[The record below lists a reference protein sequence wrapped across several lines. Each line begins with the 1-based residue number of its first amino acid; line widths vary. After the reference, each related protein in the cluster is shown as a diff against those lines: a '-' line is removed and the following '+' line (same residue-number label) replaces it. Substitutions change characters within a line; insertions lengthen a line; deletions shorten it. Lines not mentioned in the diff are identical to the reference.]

1 MQQASL
7 ASLFLN
13 FLKIGAFTFGGG
25 YAMIPLFEREFV
37 HRYKYIKEEEFED
50 ILVICQSLPGVIAVN
65 FAVFIGMSL
74 RGKKGAFVS
83 ALGVILPSFII
94 IMVIAAFLY
103 QFVDETAVVAI
114 FKGVRIAVVTL
125 IFSAGVKFLKR
136 NLHYRG
142 IFLAFLTFTLVGIF
156 YVHPFIVIALL
167 AVLGYL
173 IYVVSEVKTHVDAS

>member
-1 MQQASL
+1 
-7 ASLFLN
+7 
-13 FLKIGAFTFGGG
+13 
-25 YAMIPLFEREFV
+25 MIPLFEREFV
-37 HRYKYIKEEEFED
+37 HRYKYIDEEEFGD

-83 ALGVILPSFII
+83 ALGVILPSFVI
-94 IMVIAAFLY
+94 IMAIAAFLY
-103 QFVDETAVVAI
+103 GFVNHDVVVAI

-136 NLHYRG
+136 NLHFRG

-167 AVLGYL
+167 ALIGYF
-173 IYVVSEVKTHVDAS
+173 IYLFSEVDNHVDAT

>member
-1 MQQASL
+1 MNASL
-7 ASLFLN
+7 ISLFLN

-37 HRYKYIKEEEFED
+37 HNYKYIDEEEFAD

-83 ALGVILPSFII
+83 ALGVTLPSFII

-103 QFVDETAVVAI
+103 RFVDHEAIVAI
-114 FKGVRIAVVTL
+114 FNGVRIAVVAL
-125 IFSAGVKFLKR
+125 IFSAGVKFLKK
-136 NLHYRG
+136 NLHFRG
-142 IFLAFLTFTLVGIF
+142 VFLALLTFTMVGIF
-156 YVHPFIVIALL
+156 YIHPFFVIGFLAL
-167 AVLGYL
+167 LGYL
-173 IYVVSEVKTHVDAS
+173 IHVVSEVTNHVDAA